1 MKPMHIAMALLSAA
15 MFFVLAGVFMGVQLE
30 LDGTKLV
37 VDSASDVRWQWVF
50 IGTAV
55 VFFFQLLRPAFQKG
69 LKSVSGPKFILP
81 AIDGSTVK
89 QKLFLVALLVL
100 AVAWP
105 FMVSR
110 GTVDIATLTMI
121 YIILGLG
128 LNVVVGLSG
137 LLVLGYGGFYA
148 IGAYTFALLNHYYG
162 LGFWTCL
169 PIAGLMAAAAG
180 FLLGFPVLRLRGDY
194 LAIVTLGFGEIV
206 RILLLNNTEITGG
219 PNGISQIPKPT
230 FFGLEFS
237 RTAREG
243 GWDTFS
249 NFFGLKYDPSDRVIF
264 LYLVALLLVV
274 LSLFVINRLLRM
286 PLGRAWEALR
296 EDEIACRSLGLSPR
310 RIKLTAFTISAAF
323 AGFAG
328 TLFAARQGFV
338 SPESFTFAE
347 SAFVLAI
354 VVLGGMGSQFAV
366 ILAAILLV
374 VSRELMRD
382 QRIQHVNARWFD
394 GADDD
399 LASAGLAA
407 HDAPATEA
415 EKRRSERR
423 AGMSQPLL
431 SVNGLM
437 MRFGGLLAVN
447 NVNLE
452 LYPQEIVSLIGPNGA
467 GKTTVFNCLT
477 GFYKPTGGTIL
488 LRDQHLEGLPGQQ
501 IARMGVVRTFQH
513 VRLFREMT
521 VIENLLVAQHQQLKT
536 GLFSGLLKTPSFR
549 RAQSEALDRAA
560 TWLERIGL
568 LEHANRQAS
577 NLAYGDQRRLEIA
590 RCMVT
595 QPEILML
602 DEPAAGLNPK
612 ETKELDELIA
622 ELRNHHNT
630 TILLI
635 EHDMKL
641 VMGISDRIYVVNQGT
656 PLANGTPEQIRNN
669 PDVIRAYLG
678 EA

>member
-1 MKPMHIAMALLSAA
+1 M
-15 MFFVLAGVFMGVQLE
+15 
-30 LDGTKLV
+30 
-37 VDSASDVRWQWVF
+37 
-50 IGTAV
+50 
-55 VFFFQLLRPAFQKG
+55 
-69 LKSVSGPKFILP
+69 
-81 AIDGSTVK
+81 K

-230 FFGLEFS
+230 LFGLEFS

-366 ILAAILLV
+366 ILAAVLLV

-382 QRIQHVNARWFD
+382 FNEYSMLML
-394 GADDD
+394 G
-399 LASAGLAA
+399 GLMVLMMIWR
-407 HDAPATEA
+407 PQGLLPMTRPQLVE
-415 EKRRSERR
+415 ERRSERR
-423 AGMSQPLL
+423 AGMSQTLL

-536 GLFSGLLKTPSFR
+536 GLFSGLLKTPLSVAPRAKRSTAPLPGLSALVCWNMPTVR
-549 RAQSEALDRAA
+549 RV
-560 TWLERIGL
+560 TWP
-568 LEHANRQAS
+568 
-577 NLAYGDQRRLEIA
+577 
-590 RCMVT
+590 MVT
-595 QPEILML
+595 SVVWRL
-602 DEPAAGLNPK
+602 PA
-612 ETKELDELIA
+612 
-622 ELRNHHNT
+622 
-630 TILLI
+630 
-635 EHDMKL
+635 
-641 VMGISDRIYVVNQGT
+641 VW
-656 PLANGTPEQIRNN
+656 
-669 PDVIRAYLG
+669 
-678 EA
+678 